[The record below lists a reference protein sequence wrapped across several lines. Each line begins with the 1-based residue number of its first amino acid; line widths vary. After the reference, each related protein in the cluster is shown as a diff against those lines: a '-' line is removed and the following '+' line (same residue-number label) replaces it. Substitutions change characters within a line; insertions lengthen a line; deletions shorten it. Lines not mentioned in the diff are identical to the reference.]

1 MTIPFYHLKILEGG
15 LAVLLNYNIL
25 LAPYPGMK
33 SQAYNTSIYK
43 SLPYT
48 IIYVLKVIE
57 RLRKIE
63 ITVSVSYNISETD
76 F

>member
-1 MTIPFYHLKILEGG
+1 
-15 LAVLLNYNIL
+15 
-25 LAPYPGMK
+25 MK
-33 SQAYNTSIYK
+33 SEAYNTSIYK